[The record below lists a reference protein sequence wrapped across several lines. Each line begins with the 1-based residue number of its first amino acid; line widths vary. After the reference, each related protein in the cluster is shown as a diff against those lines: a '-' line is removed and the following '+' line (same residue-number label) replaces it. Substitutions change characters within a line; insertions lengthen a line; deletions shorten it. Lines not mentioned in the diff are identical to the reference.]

1 MIADSSTDATPATS
15 FSLCSGFAQRV
26 GLRLAPSFR
35 HGLREV
41 RKDYGEPQPHG
52 DLESPAEA
60 AYVVQMVAHQLNS
73 GQQGA
78 HFHDEHHRVLD
89 HRSRIQFAE

>member
-1 MIADSSTDATPATS
+1 MAVIGQPDFTTNAAGAAT
-15 FSLCSGFAQRV
+15 
-26 GLRLAPSFR
+26 FR

-52 DLESPAEA
+52 DLESPAKA
-60 AYVVQMVAHQLNS
+60 ARVVQMVAHELNR

-78 HFHDEHHRVLD
+78 HLHDKHHWVLD
-89 HRSRIQFAE
+89 HGSRIQFAE